1 MQMPKVLFVI
11 CKMIGFGLL
20 FASWIETGEATC
32 FFPIMALGIMT
43 TLRYRVSKLWYTI
56 IIDGAILLFLGQYL
70 ILSVFVV
77 SEIFYRAWEDERA
90 RGLKLRD
97 IEACRYYELEQLQGD
112 LLTATDQV
120 ERMTAVSE
128 RARIARDIHDNAGHE
143 IVAAYISLQTVRTM
157 LESEKPDTLELY
169 DAALERLNS
178 GANKIREAVHNLS
191 TVNQIGVESLREKCC
206 NFSVCQVDFN
216 VYGDTTRVP
225 IYVWIMLESCLTE
238 SLTNI
243 ARHSTAKQVTV
254 DFVATPHI
262 VRLCIENDGIS
273 KSVDATGTGLRN
285 LRHRATAIG
294 GSLSVDVG
302 ESFRIIC
309 VIPIQEY

>member
-1 MQMPKVLFVI
+1 MLTPKILFVI

-20 FASWIETGEATC
+20 FASWIESGKATG
-32 FFPIMALGIMT
+32 FFPIMVLGIMT
-43 TLRYRVSKLWYTI
+43 ALRYRVAKIRFTI
-56 IIDGAILLFLGQYL
+56 IIDGVILMFLGQYL
-70 ILSVFVV
+70 ILGVYVV

-97 IEACRYYELEQLQGD
+97 IEANRYYELEQLQSD
-112 LLTATDQV
+112 LLTATAQV

-143 IVAAYISLQTVRTM
+143 IVAAYISLQTARTM
-157 LESEKPDTLELY
+157 LESENIDTLELY

-191 TVNQIGVESLREKCC
+191 TVNFIGVESLRENCC
-206 NFSVCQVDFN
+206 NFPVCEVAFN

-225 IYVWIMLESCLTE
+225 IYVWIMLESCLRE

-243 ARHSTAKQVTV
+243 ARHSAAKQVTV
-254 DFVATPHI
+254 DLVATPHI

-273 KSVDATGTGLRN
+273 NSVNATGIGLRN
-285 LRHRATAIG
+285 LRHRAAAIG

-302 ESFRIIC
+302 ENFRMVC
-309 VIPIQEY
+309 VIPIQES